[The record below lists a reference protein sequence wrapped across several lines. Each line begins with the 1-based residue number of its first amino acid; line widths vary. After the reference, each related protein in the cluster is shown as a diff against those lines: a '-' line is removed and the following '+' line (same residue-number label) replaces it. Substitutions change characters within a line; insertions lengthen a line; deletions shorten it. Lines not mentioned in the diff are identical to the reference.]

1 MGKVT
6 DKPGRELLPADIL
19 DAFRLPGEVVRV
31 KPLGEGHINRTLCVT
46 YRLDNGNTVKYVF
59 QRINTSVFR
68 MPEALMD
75 NIVRVT
81 GHIRA
86 KAQAEGRDPERS
98 TLRFMQARTGK
109 YFAVDAEGGYWR
121 VYRFIDR
128 CFVYQQVEKAEDFE
142 KAGVAL
148 GKFQNMLADFP
159 ADELCETIPNF
170 HNTVSRFRDFEA
182 FVDNDRS
189 GRASS
194 CLPEIEFV
202 RARENYCP
210 VILNEIARGNVPIR
224 VTHNDTKLNN
234 VLMDEA
240 TGDVLCL
247 IDLDTVMPGS
257 ALYDFGDSIRFGASS
272 ALEDERDLSKVHF
285 MPELYD
291 AYKKGYLSQA
301 CSVLTET
308 EQKLLPMSCII
319 MTLECGMRFLGDH
332 IDGDNYFG
340 ISRENQNL
348 DRARTQFKLVKEMEE
363 YFEVVF

>member
-1 MGKVT
+1 MGNVT
-6 DKPGRELLPADIL
+6 EKPGRELLPAKII
-19 DAFRLPGEVVRV
+19 DAFGLPGEVIRV
-31 KPLGEGHINRTLCVT
+31 KPLGEGHINRTLRVT
-46 YRLDNGNTVKYVF
+46 YRLPEGDTCQYVF
-59 QRINTSVFR
+59 QRINTDIFR

-81 GHIRA
+81 DHIRA
-86 KAQAEGRDPERS
+86 KAAAEGRDPERS
-98 TLRFMQARTGK
+98 TLRFMQATDGR
-109 YFAVDAEGGYWR
+109 YFAVDEAGGYWR

-128 CFVYQQVEKAEDFE
+128 CYVYQQVEKTEDFE

-170 HNTVSRFRDFEA
+170 HNTVSRLRDFEN
-182 FVDNDRS
+182 FVAADRS
-189 GRASS
+189 GRAAD
-194 CLPEIEFV
+194 CREEIEFV
-202 RARENYCP
+202 RARKNYCS
-210 VILNEIARGNVPIR
+210 VILDEIAKGTVPVR

-234 VLMDEA
+234 VLMDEES
-240 TGDVLCL
+240 GEVLCL

-285 MPELYD
+285 VPELYD

-301 CSVLTET
+301 GDVLTGT
-308 EQKLLPMSCII
+308 ELKLLPMSCIL

-340 ISRENQNL
+340 ISREGQNL
-348 DRARTQFKLVKEMEE
+348 DRARTQLKLVKEMED